1 MKTLIEV
8 GANTGS
14 DTRRF
19 VNDGYQVYAFEP
31 VPNLIQSLGS
41 KFRDSENFNLIPMA
55 VDITNGFKWF
65 NIANDVGCS
74 SLYDFTENIDS
85 LWTGRGGHFKFN
97 DKFKVMTIRLD
108 TFMDLYD
115 IESVDYLWID
125 AQGNDFNVL
134 KSLGDKLSCIKEG
147 KCEGSYSVDLY
158 QNTNNNSVDIANW
171 LQARGFSCEI
181 KPDAVGK
188 EADVH
193 FKRI

>member
-1 MKTLIEV
+1 MKIFIEV

-14 DTRRF
+14 DTQKYI
-19 VNDGYQVYAFEP
+19 NEGYEVYAFEP
-31 VPNLIQSLGS
+31 VPDLIKTLTS
-41 KFRDSENFNLIPMA
+41 KFKDRDNFNLIPMA
-55 VDITNGFKWF
+55 VDLTNGFKWF
-65 NIANDVGCS
+65 NVANDVGCS
-74 SLYDFTENIDS
+74 SLYNFTEDIYK
-85 LWTGRGGHFKFN
+85 LWQGRNGHFEYN
-97 DKFKVMTIRLD
+97 DKFKAMTIRLD
-108 TFMDLYD
+108 TFMDSYN

-171 LQARGFSCEI
+171 LQARGFSCDI

-188 EADVH
+188 EADIH
-193 FKRI
+193 FTRI